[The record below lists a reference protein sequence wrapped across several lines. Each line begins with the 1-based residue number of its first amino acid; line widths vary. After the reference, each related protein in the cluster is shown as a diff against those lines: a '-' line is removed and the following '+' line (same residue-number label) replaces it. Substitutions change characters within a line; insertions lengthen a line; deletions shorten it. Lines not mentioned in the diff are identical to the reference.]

1 MGLSIDGLSSGLDTT
16 SLINSLMTLEA
27 VPQTQLKSRVADVQS
42 SISAFQGLNAS
53 VADLATKAS
62 KAALPNAL
70 DLYAATSSSASVT
83 TTVGAGASSGSL
95 DFTVDQ
101 LAGGQVSV
109 SQAMTAWPFSTMTIN
124 SGGKTVTVTPASTS
138 MDDVVSAVNTAGA
151 GVTASKV
158 SVGGGQFRLQFTSTT
173 TGSAAAFSIGNPDG
187 TTAALTDVKTAQDAQ
202 IRLWAGVPGLEQ
214 PITSSSNTFDTVL
227 AGVSLTVSEV
237 SATPVHV
244 AVARDANQ
252 ISKTAS
258 DLVGAVNSVLAQ
270 ISTKSTV
277 VASTDGAGNPIT
289 SGGPFTGDST
299 VRSVNDAILSAA
311 SQPVN
316 GRSPS
321 EIGIVL
327 TKTGTMQFDAAK
339 FADALAKDPTGTM
352 AAVGVIAGRVADA
365 AKQASDPTTG
375 LLTTKILGQQS
386 DAKDI
391 NNQIA
396 SWDDRLA
403 MRRATL
409 QQTYSALEV
418 ALSGM
423 KAQSSW
429 LTAQLGGATSGS
441 SGA

>member
-1 MGLSIDGLSSGLDTT
+1 MQFT
-16 SLINSLMTLEA
+16 A
-27 VPQTQLKSRVADVQS
+27 
-42 SISAFQGLNAS
+42 
-53 VADLATKAS
+53 
-62 KAALPNAL
+62 
-70 DLYAATSSSASVT
+70 AAT
-83 TTVGAGASSGSL
+83 GA
-95 DFTVDQ
+95 
-101 LAGGQVSV
+101 
-109 SQAMTAWPFSTMTIN
+109 
-124 SGGKTVTVTPASTS
+124 
-138 MDDVVSAVNTAGA
+138 
-151 GVTASKV
+151 
-158 SVGGGQFRLQFTSTT
+158 
-173 TGSAAAFSIGNPDG
+173 AAAFSIDDPNATAGL
-187 TTAALTDVKTAQDAQ
+187 TTIQPAQDAQ
-202 IRLWAGVPGLEQ
+202 LTLWGGTTAQQAVTSATNKFDGLLPGL
-214 PITSSSNTFDTVL
+214 
-227 AGVSLTVSEV
+227 SLTVSAV
-237 SATPVHV
+237 STSPVHV
-244 AVARDANQ
+244 AVARDSNQ

-258 DLVGAVNSVLAQ
+258 DLVGAVNTVLAQ

-327 TKTGTMQFDAAK
+327 TKTGTMQFDSAK
-339 FADALAKDPTGTM
+339 FADAMAKDPTGTM

-375 LLTTKILGQQS
+375 LITTKILGQQS

>member
-16 SLINSLMTLEA
+16 GLINSLMTLEA

-53 VADLATKAS
+53 VADLAS
-62 KAALPNAL
+62 KAAKVALPNAL
-70 DLYAATSSSASVT
+70 DLYAATSSSSAVTAT
-83 TTVGAGASSGSL
+83 TTPGTSAGSL
-95 DFTVDQ
+95 DFTVDKV
-101 LAGGQVSV
+101 AAAQVSV
-109 SQAMTAWPFSTMTIN
+109 SQPMTAWPYSTVTITT
-124 SGGKTVTVTPASTS
+124 GGTPLTVTPASTS
-138 MDDVVSAVNTAGA
+138 LDDVVSAVNASGA
-151 GVTASKV
+151 GISASKV
-158 SVGGGQFRLQFTSTT
+158 SVGGGQYRLQFTAAA
-173 TGSAAAFSIGNPDG
+173 TGAAAAFTIDDPNATAGL
-187 TTAALTDVKTAQDAQ
+187 TTIQPAQDAQ
-202 IRLWAGVPGLEQ
+202 LTLWGGTAAQQTITSATNKFDGLLPGL
-214 PITSSSNTFDTVL
+214 
-227 AGVSLTVSEV
+227 SLTVSAV
-237 SATPVHV
+237 STSPVHV
-244 AVARDANQ
+244 AVSRDSAQ

-258 DLVGAVNSVLAQ
+258 DLVGAVNTVLAQ

-327 TKTGTMQFDAAK
+327 TKTGTMQFDSAK
-339 FADALAKDPTGTM
+339 FADAMTKDPTGTM

-375 LLTTKILGQQS
+375 LITTKILGQQS

>member
-16 SLINSLMTLEA
+16 GLINSLMTLEA

-53 VADLATKAS
+53 VADLAS
-62 KAALPNAL
+62 KAAKVALPNAL
-70 DLYAATSSSASVT
+70 DLYAATSSSSAVTAT
-83 TTVGAGASSGSL
+83 TTTGTSAGSL
-95 DFTVDQ
+95 DFTVDKV
-101 LAGGQVSV
+101 AAAQVSV
-109 SQAMTAWPFSTMTIN
+109 SQPMTAWPYS
-124 SGGKTVTVTPASTS
+124 TVTITTGGTPLTITPASTS
-138 MDDVVSAVNTAGA
+138 LDDVVSAVNASGA
-151 GVTASKV
+151 GISASKV
-158 SVGGGQFRLQFTSTT
+158 SVGGGQYRLQFTAAA
-173 TGSAAAFSIGNPDG
+173 TGTAAAFTIDDPSATAGL
-187 TTAALTDVKTAQDAQ
+187 TTIQPAQDAQ
-202 IRLWAGVPGLEQ
+202 LTLWGGTAAQQTITSATNKFDGLLPGL
-214 PITSSSNTFDTVL
+214 
-227 AGVSLTVSEV
+227 SLTVSAV
-237 SATPVHV
+237 STSPVHV
-244 AVARDANQ
+244 AVSRDSAQ

-258 DLVGAVNSVLAQ
+258 DLVGAVNTVLAQ

-327 TKTGTMQFDAAK
+327 TKTGTMQFDSAK
-339 FADALAKDPTGTM
+339 FADAMTKDPTGTM

-375 LLTTKILGQQS
+375 LITTKILGQQS